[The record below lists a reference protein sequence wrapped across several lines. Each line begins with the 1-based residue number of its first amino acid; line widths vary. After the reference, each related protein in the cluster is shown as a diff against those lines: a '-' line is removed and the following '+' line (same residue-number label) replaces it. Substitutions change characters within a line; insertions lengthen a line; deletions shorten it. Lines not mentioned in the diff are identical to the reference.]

1 MTLTDEVRAFN
12 RFYTREIGLLNRS
25 LPATDLS
32 LPEARVLYELA
43 QAPEGGR
50 TAAEIGRT
58 LDMDKAHL
66 SRIVARFVARGLA
79 DSRVSPNHRKHR
91 LISLTDAGLK
101 VFAGAEAAA
110 RGQVDALLEPIDA
123 AGRNRIVEAMRDIRM
138 ALKDREAA
146 NGQLSL
152 RPLRPGDVGWIIHR
166 QAALYAQEYAWDW
179 TYEGLASR
187 ILGAFIAEFDAS
199 REDGWVAERGGAVVG
214 SIFLMKS
221 DDPTVAKLRLLY
233 VEPSAR
239 GVGVGRKLVET
250 CVARARE
257 LGYRELT
264 LWTNDILAAAR
275 RIYQAAGFRLVS
287 EEPHHSF
294 GHDLLGQTWTLDLG

>member
-1 MTLTDEVRAFN
+1 MTLTDEIRAFN

-58 LDMDKAHL
+58 LNMDKAHL
-66 SRIVARFVARGLA
+66 SRIVARFVTRGLA
-79 DSRVSPNHRKHR
+79 SSRVSPDHRKHR
-91 LISLTDAGLK
+91 LLTLTEAGRK

-110 RGQVDALLEPIDA
+110 RGQVDALLEPVDA
-123 AGRNRIVEAMRDIRM
+123 GGRNRIIEAMRDIRV
-138 ALKDREAA
+138 ALRDRPAA
-146 NGQLSL
+146 DEELSL
-152 RPLRPGDVGWIIHR
+152 RPLRPGDVGWIIYR
-166 QAALYAQEYAWDW
+166 QAILYTQEHGWDW

-187 ILGAFIAEFDAS
+187 ILGAFVAEFDPA
-199 REDGWVAERGGAVVG
+199 REDGWVAERGGAIVG

-221 DDPTVAKLRLLY
+221 DDPRVAKLRLLY

-239 GVGVGRKLVET
+239 GSGLGRKLVDT
-250 CVARARE
+250 CIARARE
-257 LGYRELT
+257 LGYRQLT
-264 LWTNDILAAAR
+264 LWTNDILVAAR
-275 RIYQAAGFRLVS
+275 RIYQAAGFRLIS

-294 GHDLLGQTWTLDLG
+294 GHDLVGQTWTLELG

>member
-1 MTLTDEVRAFN
+1 MTLTDEIRAFN

-58 LDMDKAHL
+58 LNMDKAHL
-66 SRIVARFVARGLA
+66 SRIVARFVTRGLA
-79 DSRVSPNHRKHR
+79 SSRVSPDHRKHR
-91 LISLTDAGLK
+91 LLTLTDAGRK
-101 VFAGAEAAA
+101 VFAAAEAAA

-123 AGRNRIVEAMRDIRM
+123 AARNRIIQAMRDIRM
-138 ALKDREAA
+138 ALRDRQAA
-146 NGQLSL
+146 DGEVSL

-166 QAALYAQEYAWDW
+166 QTVLYTQEYGWDW

-187 ILGAFIAEFDAS
+187 ILGAFVAEFDPA
-199 REDGWVAERGGAVVG
+199 REDGWVAERGGAIVG

-221 DDPTVAKLRLLY
+221 DDPGIAKLRLLY

-239 GVGVGRKLVET
+239 GSGVGRKLVDT
-250 CVARARE
+250 CIARARE
-257 LGYRELT
+257 LGYCELT
-264 LWTNDILAAAR
+264 LWTNDILVAAR

-294 GHDLLGQTWTLDLG
+294 GHDLVGQTWTLDLD

>member
-25 LPATDLS
+25 LSATDLS

-50 TAAEIGRT
+50 TAAEIGRM
-58 LDMDKAHL
+58 LSMDKAHL

-79 DSRVSPNHRKHR
+79 LSQVSPDHRKHR
-91 LISLTDAGLK
+91 LLLLTDAGRK
-101 VFAGAEAAA
+101 VFAAAEGGARA
-110 RGQVDALLEPIDA
+110 QVDALLEPIDA
-123 AGRNRIVEAMRDIRM
+123 GGRHRLVEAMRDIRV
-138 ALKDREAA
+138 ALRDRDSEDADV
-146 NGQLSL
+146 SL
-152 RPLRPGDVGWIIHR
+152 RQLRPGDLGWIIHR
-166 QAALYAQEYAWDW
+166 QAVLYAQEYGWDW

-187 ILGAFIAEFDAS
+187 ILGAFVAEFDAA

-221 DDPTVAKLRLLY
+221 DDPAVAKLRLLY

-239 GVGVGRKLVET
+239 GAGVGRRLVAA
-250 CVARARE
+250 CIARARE
-257 LGYRELT
+257 LGYRQLT
-264 LWTNDILAAAR
+264 LWTNDILVAAR
-275 RIYQAAGFRLVS
+275 RIYQAEGFRLVS
-287 EEPHHSF
+287 EAPHHSF
-294 GHDLLGQTWTLDLG
+294 GHDLVGQTWTLDLA